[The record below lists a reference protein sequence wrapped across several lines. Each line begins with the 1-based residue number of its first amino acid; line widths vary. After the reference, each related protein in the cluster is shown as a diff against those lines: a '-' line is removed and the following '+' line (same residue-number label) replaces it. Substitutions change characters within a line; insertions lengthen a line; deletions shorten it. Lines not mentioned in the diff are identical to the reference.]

1 MSDIVCITGASSGI
15 GYAMAMEF
23 AKHGYYLV
31 LSGRD
36 RAALADLE
44 KKIRERYQVKVWIIV
59 EDLAEKNGARS
70 LYRQMKEKKIEIDVL
85 VNNAGLGYGGL
96 FLEQPLEKDEDI
108 VMVNMYSVTALT
120 KLFGEDM
127 KKRRKG
133 KILQVASTGAFH
145 PGPYTAVYYAAKA
158 YVLSFSRAVR
168 RELRQYNIQV
178 SVLCPGAVATN
189 FSKRAGKMENPIAMR
204 PEYVAKEAYRGLK
217 KGKELIIPKWYY
229 RLLIKVPPFLAARM
243 IEKQQKNMI

>member
-31 LSGRD
+31 LTGRD
-36 RAALADLE
+36 RMALDDLE
-44 KKIRERYQVKVWIIV
+44 KKIRKRYQVKVWIMI
-59 EDLAEKNGARS
+59 EDLAEKTGAKS
-70 LYRQMKEKKIEIDVL
+70 LYQQIREKNIEIDVL
-85 VNNAGLGYGGL
+85 VNNAGIGYGGT

-108 VMVNMYSVTALT
+108 IMVNMYSVTALT

-127 KKRRKG
+127 KNRRRG

-145 PGPYTAVYYAAKA
+145 PGPYTTVYYAAKA
-158 YVLSFSRAVR
+158 YVLSFSRALR
-168 RELRQYNIQV
+168 RELKQYNIQV

-189 FSKRAGKMENPIAMR
+189 FSKRAGKKENPIAMK
-204 PEYVAKEAYRGLK
+204 PEYVAKEAYKGLK

-229 RLLIKVPPFLAARM
+229 RLLVKIPPFLAVRLL
-243 IEKQQKNMI
+243 EKQQKNMI